1 MQEKVVILGAGVA
14 GIGAGYRLD
23 GAAEIYE
30 ARERYGGLCD
40 NFTVG
45 GFRFD
50 TAVHLSFAKEKVV
63 RSVFDQTPYFGH
75 KPIAQNYCDGY
86 WAKHPLQNNTFNL
99 PVEEKIRI
107 IKSIMERP
115 AYEKVEDYEQWL
127 IAQFGQYFA
136 DRYPKRYTRKYW
148 CCEAADLSVEWITS
162 RMYLPSIDEVLH
174 GAMTDETPNTYYAE
188 EMRYPKVGGYRA
200 FFEHIADKMDIR
212 LSHRVISIDPNKKI
226 VRFENGNIAGYDR
239 LLSSMPLPEVIEAIE
254 DVPEDVIAAS
264 QRLYATSVTL
274 VSVGYKQEME
284 LPSLWFY
291 VYNEEIPFARGYSPS
306 MKSPDN
312 VPSGRSSLQFEIYH
326 SRYKPLP
333 QDGDGLTDTVIKSL
347 HKMGI
352 SKPSDVEVTDV
363 RTAKYGNV
371 VFYKGMER
379 DRKIVRD
386 YLKGQGI
393 TTIGR
398 WGMWAYLW
406 SNQAFMSGYKAA
418 LPNTGVEA

>member
-75 KPIAQNYCDGY
+75 KPMAQNYCDGY
-86 WAKHPLQNNTFNL
+86 WAKHPLQNNTYTL
-99 PVEEKIRI
+99 PVEERIRI
-107 IKSIMERP
+107 IKSIMGRP
-115 AYEKVEDYEQWL
+115 QIDQIDDYEQWL
-127 IAQFGQYFA
+127 VAQFGQYFA
-136 DRYPKRYTRKYW
+136 DKYPKRYTRKYW
-148 CCEAADLSVEWITS
+148 CCEAEDLSAEWITN

-212 LSHRVISIDPNKKI
+212 LSHRVVSIDPKQK
-226 VRFENGNIAGYDR
+226 VVGFSNGTSTTYDR
-239 LLSSMPLPEVIEAIE
+239 LLSSIPLPV
-254 DVPEDVIAAS
+254 VIAAM
-264 QRLYATSVTL
+264 QDVPQTVREAADCLFPTSVTL
-274 VSVGYKQEME
+274 VSIGYKRDLP

-312 VPSGRSSLQFEIYH
+312 VPEGKSSLQFEVYH
-326 SRYKPLP
+326 SRHKALA
-333 QDGDGLTDTVIKSL
+333 QDGDALLETVLDSL
-347 HKMGI
+347 DKMGI
-352 SKPSDVEVTDV
+352 SKQDDVQVTDV
-363 RTAKYGNV
+363 RTAEYGNV

-386 YLKGQGI
+386 FLKEQGI

-398 WGMWAYLW
+398 FGMWAYLW

-418 LPNTGVEA
+418 LPNNSAT